1 MKWRMADR
9 QAASPAARRV
19 FYERYQ
25 DSRGAIDT
33 SLRSETA
40 ALLDFV
46 QRYQLGESRIL
57 EVGCG
62 RGAFQELADGWVGI
76 DLAVGSARFVHK
88 PFVVASA
95 DALPFRTGS
104 FAGAWSITVLE
115 HVPAPERAL
124 EEIVR
129 VLRPGGVAYLAPAWH
144 CRPWAAEG
152 IHVRTW
158 GELSWRQRL
167 VKLTLP
173 MREAFLFRAI
183 PEVPRRLWQ
192 ELRLVLSGK
201 PLRLRYGRLRPSYDV
216 FWGADSDAC
225 ASLDP
230 HAVLAWFVS
239 RGFESPSHPRRLRRL
254 LARHGGIVVRKP

>member
-1 MKWRMADR
+1 MVDR
-9 QAASPAARRV
+9 QATEPAARRA

-25 DSRGAIDT
+25 DTRGAVDS
-33 SLRSETA
+33 SLRSETT

-46 QRYQLGESRIL
+46 KTYQLEERRVL

-62 RGAFQELADGWVGI
+62 RGAFQELSDGWVGI
-76 DLAVGSARFVHK
+76 DLAIGSGRFVRK

-95 DALPFRTGS
+95 EALPFQSGS
-104 FAGAWSITVLE
+104 FAGLWSITVLE

-124 EEIVR
+124 EEVARI
-129 VLRPGGVAYLAPAWH
+129 LRPGGVAYLAPAWH

-152 IHVRTW
+152 IHVRAW

-173 MREAFLFRAI
+173 IRGALWFRAI

-192 ELRLVLSGK
+192 ELLLAWPGK

-216 FWGADSDAC
+216 FWGADTDAC
-225 ASLDP
+225 CSLDP
-230 HAVLAWFVS
+230 HAMLAWFVS
-239 RGFESPSHPRRLRRL
+239 RGFESPSHPGRRRRLT
-254 LARHGGIVVRKP
+254 ARHGGIVVRKP